1 MNDLIIPLAGIVMPI
16 LLVPSIMAMRLRSRK
31 REWEHLE
38 RMKALEMGVPVPGN
52 EPWLARVCMAIGAGV
67 PIVSFVLAWIANESG
82 PNGEIA
88 WASATLVGGMGI
100 VCGTI
105 LASRLLTSRN
115 RAQAALRTERNGKPL
130 FDPDTYDVVGRRG

>member
-1 MNDLIIPLAGIVMPI
+1 MNDLIIPLAGILMPVV
-16 LLVPSIMAMRLRSRK
+16 LVPSIMAMRLRTRK

-52 EPWLARVCMAIGAGV
+52 EPWLAKVCIAIGAGV
-67 PIVSFVLAWIANESG
+67 PITSFVLAWIANESNS
-82 PNGEIA
+82 NGEVA
-88 WASATLVGGMGI
+88 WASATVIGGMGL

-105 LASRLLTSRN
+105 LTSRLLTSRN
-115 RAQAALRTERNGKPL
+115 RARDAMRGERNGKPL